1 MVPLSLILY
10 YSENIQPFSGLTILS
25 FLPSLLIV
33 ESFEV
38 VNSSQ
43 CTLPGMREKAF

>member
-25 FLPSLLIV
+25 TKPFD
-33 ESFEV
+33 
-38 VNSSQ
+38 
-43 CTLPGMREKAF
+43 R